1 MTDIAIEAGTLAR
14 ALAGVIERYG
24 AEACGGG
31 VSAEQAAQQWIDAG
45 FDDAEEVEDWLR
57 ARCFSAGA
65 ARALEDA
72 GITPEQAATPIR
84 AGSSGDGDGDES
96 DSNSDR
102 DVADTLAGKFTRGHI
117 SIDEA
122 RRIVTNDFW
131 NS

>member
-1 MTDIAIEAGTLAR
+1 MTDFAFEAGTPAR
-14 ALAGVIERYG
+14 AIAGVLERYG
-24 AEACGGG
+24 AEARGG

-45 FDDAEEVEDWLR
+45 FDDAEEVDDWLR
-57 ARCFSAGA
+57 ARCFSASA

-72 GITPEQAATPIR
+72 GITPEQAATPMI
-84 AGSSGDGDGDES
+84 AGSSGGGDDDSS
-96 DSNSDR
+96 DSGSDR
-102 DVADTLAGKFTRGHI
+102 DVADTLGGKFTRGRI